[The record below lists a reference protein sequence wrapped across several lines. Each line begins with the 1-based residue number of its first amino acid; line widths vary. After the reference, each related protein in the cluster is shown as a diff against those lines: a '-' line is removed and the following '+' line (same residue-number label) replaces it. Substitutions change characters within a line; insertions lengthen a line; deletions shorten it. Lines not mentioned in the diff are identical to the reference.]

1 MDAEG
6 VRDVDELLTALEHED
21 PVVRARAAKL
31 FGHMIDP
38 PAHVLAALARG
49 TDDPDPMVR
58 SMSLDALGRH
68 GAHAHEHLDALAAAL
83 DDRVVPVRFWA
94 ATAVERVVE
103 ATGSASTVVLQAL
116 LRLANDDD
124 PRGRAARAAARRALA
139 RARPYGGAG
148 G

>member
-6 VRDVDELLTALEHED
+6 VRDVDELLAALENED

-38 PAHVLAALARG
+38 PEHVLAALARG

-68 GAHAHEHLDALAAAL
+68 GGRAREHLGALATCLA
-83 DDRVVPVRFWA
+83 DPVVPVRF
-94 ATAVERVVE
+94 
-103 ATGSASTVVLQAL
+103 
-116 LRLANDDD
+116 
-124 PRGRAARAAARRALA
+124 
-139 RARPYGGAG
+139 
-148 G
+148 